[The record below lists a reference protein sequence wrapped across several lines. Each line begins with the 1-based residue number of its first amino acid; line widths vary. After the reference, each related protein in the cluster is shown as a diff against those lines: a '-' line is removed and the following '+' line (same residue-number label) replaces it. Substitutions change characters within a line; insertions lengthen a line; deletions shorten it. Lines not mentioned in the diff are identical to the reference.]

1 MALNLSEIIPGRL
14 WVGGYV
20 REDEVPHLR
29 RMGISAVVNLQTDE
43 DLLEYGVS
51 PDTLAL
57 AYEKAGIELRRLPIP
72 DFSSEE
78 LGRWLPAAAAQVAE
92 VLANPAAKLYL
103 HCTAGVNRSPTTAAG
118 YLIKFLGISALDAC
132 SYLVSRRDCNP
143 TLEIL
148 ENYEALIRK

>member
-20 REDEVPHLR
+20 REDEVPHLQ
-29 RMGISAVVNLQTDE
+29 RMGISAVVSLQTDE
-43 DLLEYGVS
+43 DLLKYGVS

-57 AYEKAGIELRRLPIP
+57 AYEKAGIELHRLPIA
-72 DFSSEE
+72 DSSSEE
-78 LGRWLPAAAAQVAE
+78 LDRWLPAAAAQVAE

-103 HCTAGVNRSPTTAAG
+103 HCTAGVTRSPTAAAG
-118 YLIKFLGISALDAC
+118 YLVKVLGISALDAC
-132 SYLVSRRDCNP
+132 SYLVSRRGCNP

>member
-1 MALNLSEIIPGRL
+1 M
-14 WVGGYV
+14 
-20 REDEVPHLR
+20 RENEVPYLR
-29 RMGISAVVNLQTDE
+29 RLGISAVVNLQTDE
-43 DLLEYGVS
+43 DLLYYGIS

-57 AYEKAGIELRRLPIP
+57 AYEEAGIELHRLPIA
-72 DFSSEE
+72 DFSKEE
-78 LGRWLPAAAAQVAE
+78 LGHWLPAATAHVAE

-118 YLIKFLGISALDAC
+118 YLIKLLGISARDAC
-132 SYLVSRRDCNP
+132 SYLASRRDCNP

>member
-20 REDEVPHLR
+20 REEEVPRLR

-43 DLLEYGVS
+43 DLLHHGVS
-51 PDTLAL
+51 PDALAL

-72 DFSSEE
+72 DFSGKE
-78 LGRWLPAAAAQVAE
+78 LGHWLPAATAQVAE
-92 VLANPAAKLYL
+92 VLADPAAKLYL
-103 HCTAGVNRSPTTAAG
+103 HCTAGVNRSPTAAAG
-118 YLIKFLGISALDAC
+118 YLIKLLGISPRDAC
-132 SYLVSRRDCNP
+132 SYLVSRRDCDP